1 MSSETLPISPGRFA
15 EAIRD
20 LSAASLHL
28 KTLEIRNSLAHLAY
42 SNSQLRPFAEGTLAS
57 LDATGPGQP
66 DPDCVDAMREN
77 ELVMARMRERLG
89 LVRAEVERRGLSW
102 SEFEEPLP
110 KEEDGVEEEEEDA
123 GAGVGHEPASLTN
136 GVNGHAAEGTAATT
150 AASSTSSSGRNPWAD
165 GTLQTGVIRNGE
177 VHMDPVPGQGFGVGA
192 TTMTGAAATTTAA
205 ATAAASNTTTA
216 AAGPGQGTA
225 SGGRLSD
232 DELRRLLEE
241 RLAGDGDDEDGG
253 LHL

>member
-57 LDATGPGQP
+57 LDVAGPGQP
-66 DPDCVDAMREN
+66 DPDCVDAIREN
-77 ELVMARMRERLG
+77 EVVMARMRERLG

-110 KEEDGVEEEEEDA
+110 KEEEEEEGEDA
-123 GAGVGHEPASLTN
+123 GAGVGDEPAPLTN
-136 GVNGHAAEGTAATT
+136 GVNGHAAEATAAAT
-150 AASSTSSSGRNPWAD
+150 SSSSSGRNPWTD
-165 GTLQTGVIRNGE
+165 GTFQTGVIRNGE

-192 TTMTGAAATTTAA
+192 TTTTGSA
-205 ATAAASNTTTA
+205 ATASSNTTTA
-216 AAGPGQGTA
+216 APGQNTA